1 MTDQNIAGLKLQRL
15 ATRFLSRYQD
25 EGTWHDREA
34 MELQK
39 AVDQFF
45 EEYRAKLARAA
56 L

>member
-1 MTDQNIAGLKLQRL
+1 MIDQNIAGLKLQRL

-39 AVDQFF
+39 AVDKFF
-45 EEYRAKLARAA
+45 EAYRANARAA